1 MLTLGLAYIYV
12 ALPAALLS
20 FAAMSSLL
28 LYGRYK
34 RQQAADTPVLAKP
47 LG

>member
-1 MLTLGLAYIYV
+1 
-12 ALPAALLS
+12 
-20 FAAMSSLL
+20 

-34 RQQAADTPVLAKP
+34 RQQAADSPVLAKP

>member
-1 MLTLGLAYIYV
+1 M

-34 RQQAADTPVLAKP
+34 RQQARILRCWRNHWGR
-47 LG
+47 L

>member
-1 MLTLGLAYIYV
+1 
-12 ALPAALLS
+12 
-20 FAAMSSLL
+20 
-28 LYGRYK
+28 YGRYK

>member
-1 MLTLGLAYIYV
+1 
-12 ALPAALLS
+12 
-20 FAAMSSLL
+20 SLL

>member
-1 MLTLGLAYIYV
+1 
-12 ALPAALLS
+12 
-20 FAAMSSLL
+20 SLL

-34 RQQAADTPVLAKP
+34 RQQAADSSVLAKP

>member
-1 MLTLGLAYIYV
+1 
-12 ALPAALLS
+12 
-20 FAAMSSLL
+20 L

>member
-1 MLTLGLAYIYV
+1 
-12 ALPAALLS
+12 
-20 FAAMSSLL
+20 MSSLL

-34 RQQAADTPVLAKP
+34 RQQAADSSVLAKP